1 MSAARKYR
9 KVAYRAIE
17 AVLREYP
24 PLAEQVKSWR
34 TRSGAPGEMT
44 PPSADMMPLIGLSP
58 IPNPSEIMT
67 VDHQRVNFMVSV
79 QLFVKGTG
87 VDDILDLWEDVE
99 DAIRDDQP
107 FRGTTVREFLCSCLD
122 AEGPAGV
129 NVLRSV
135 TPAFSGVEYDSKR
148 PQNLV
153 YQKAAGT
160 LGCFFRRPNRILPI
174 NP

>member
-9 KVAYRAIE
+9 KVAYRAIVD
-17 AVLREYP
+17 VLREYP

-34 TRSGAPGEMT
+34 TRSGAPDEMSPVST
-44 PPSADMMPLIGLSP
+44 NMMPLIGLSP
-58 IPNPSEIMT
+58 IPNPSEVMS
-67 VDHQRVNFMVSV
+67 VDHQRVNFGVSV
-79 QLFVKGTG
+79 QLFVRGTN

-107 FRGTTVREFLCSCLD
+107 FRGTTVREYLCSCLD

-129 NVLRSV
+129 NRLRSV
-135 TPAFSGVEYDSKR
+135 TPAFSGVDYRK
-148 PQNLV
+148 PPLQVTYQN
-153 YQKAAGT
+153 AAGT